1 MSVSV
6 YHCLGSSSFSL
17 TAYSIPGVNQ
27 RSAHQQHMC
36 NALGVTYLLCRGLA
50 SWTSCNETAI

>member
-36 NALGVTYLLCRGLA
+36 DALGVTYLLCRRP
-50 SWTSCNETAI
+50 C